1 MAVCYVEAAGMN
13 HPTPEQL
20 AAMRRI
26 QIGIQ
31 KVFEAQQKINQI
43 INEFDLEAQHGIIRL
58 PAQPLSITVGAL
70 GEVFRLHHLAESQQ
84 RRAA

>member
-1 MAVCYVEAAGMN
+1 MSN
-13 HPTPEQL
+13 PTPEQL

-31 KVFEAQQKINQI
+31 KVFEAQQKINRI
-43 INEFDLEAQHGIIRL
+43 INENNLEAEHGIVRL
-58 PAQPLSITVGAL
+58 PAHPLSITVGAL